1 MQLLSNDIIEKMQ
14 TSGKYEVHAACSAQQ
29 DSCRCVEHTEQR

>member
-1 MQLLSNDIIEKMQ
+1 MQLLKDDINEKMQ
-14 TSGKYEVHAACSAQQ
+14 TIGKYEIRFSWLAQQ